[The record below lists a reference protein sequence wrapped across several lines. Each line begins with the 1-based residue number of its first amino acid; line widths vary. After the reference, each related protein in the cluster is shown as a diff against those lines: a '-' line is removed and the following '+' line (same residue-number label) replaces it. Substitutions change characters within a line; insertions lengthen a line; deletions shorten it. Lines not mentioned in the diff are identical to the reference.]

1 MIQIFVYGKVLSR
14 TVSIYVDGKQVES
27 TISSLQSKYRE
38 LERAQQKMIIG
49 TEEYIETSMKM
60 REINDVLRETRN
72 AMQEQS
78 TVLENSLEK
87 LSNVA
92 DIIEGLKSVS
102 DFGGAVIGSLKV
114 LVYAA
119 AEMDDVYSDV
129 MKTTGL
135 TREQVHQL
143 NEEFKKI
150 DTRTSC
156 QEPNQ
161 LTYEAGILGL
171 FHH

>member
-1 MIQIFVYGKVLSR
+1 MAKVLSR
-14 TVSIYVDGKQVES
+14 TVSIYVDGKQVDS
-27 TISSLQSKYRE
+27 TLNSLK
-38 LERAQQKMIIG
+38 AQYDQLKAKQKSLVIG

-60 REINDVLRETRN
+60 REINDVLRETNN
-72 AMQEQS
+72 AMQDQ
-78 TVLENSLEK
+78 TTFLENSLEK

-143 NEEFKKI
+143 NKEFKKF
-150 DTRTSC
+150 DTRTSR
-156 QEPNQ
+156 EELNQ
-161 LTYEAGILGL
+161 LAYEAGILGL